1 MVPCS
6 KSRQL
11 RSIRVRP
18 AFTLL
23 ELLVVMALLVLLAGL
38 AQVSMSA
45 SPGDERRMAC
55 DQLIAMVERAR
66 TIAVVRRST
75 VVLGLDSP
83 DGSGPR
89 DAVGR
94 VALFQIGS
102 WPCERD
108 ESLPAEMLTRWL
120 PMGRGVVFHAG
131 AVDGMVNPIDEEP
144 CSLKL
149 GPDGGDCIKV
159 KALVF
164 DKSGRLVYP
173 EGLLPA
179 VLRLAE
185 GHVVGGRLV
194 AWERGASGVV
204 AEDRVWVGR
213 HSGRP
218 HWISR

>member
-1 MVPCS
+1 MQ
-6 KSRQL
+6 SR
-11 RSIRVRP
+11 SFHAHP

-23 ELLVVMALLVLLAGL
+23 ELLVVIALLLLLAGL

-66 TIAVVRRST
+66 TIAVVRRSP

-83 DGSGPR
+83 DGPGPR

-94 VALFQIGS
+94 VALFQINA
-102 WPCERD
+102 WPCVRD
-108 ESLPAEMLTRWL
+108 EALPAVKLTRWM

-131 AVDGMVNPIDEEP
+131 AVEGMGNPIDAAAWRLEF
-144 CSLKL
+144 
-149 GPDGGDCIKV
+149 GPGGGDFIQV

-164 DKSGRLVYP
+164 DATGRLVYP
-173 EGLLPA
+173 EGLLPV

-185 GHVVGGRLV
+185 ARYVGGRTV
-194 AWERGASGVV
+194 VWEKGTSGVV
-204 AEDRVWVGR
+204 AEDWVRVGR